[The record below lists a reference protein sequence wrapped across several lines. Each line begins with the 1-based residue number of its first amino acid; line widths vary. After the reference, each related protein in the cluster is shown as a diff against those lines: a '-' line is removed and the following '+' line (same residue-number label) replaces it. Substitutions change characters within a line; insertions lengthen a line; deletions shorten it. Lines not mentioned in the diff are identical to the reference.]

1 MVGADASVVRETE
14 RKYEVSGKARL
25 PEPGKLLGSATGGA
39 HAREL
44 VATYFDTEDLR
55 LLTAGITLR
64 RRTGGSDEGWHL
76 KLPAGP
82 DSRDELQLPLG
93 RSLAENL
100 PPAELLGLV
109 RVHTRGA
116 AVAPVAELRTQRRSW
131 QLAETGGD
139 DLAEL
144 VDDQVVARTMGAKT
158 TTVSWRELEVEL
170 AEAGSTRL
178 LDRIEKRLLRGGATR
193 SASSSKLAK
202 VLKVERAATPAPVG
216 KSSSAGEVVLAYL
229 RAQAD
234 QLRTQDPLVRR
245 DAPDSVHQIR
255 VAARRMRSTL
265 RAFGRVLDREKTKP
279 LADEL
284 RWLGRALADDRDSE
298 VQDERFSDA
307 VSRLPDDLVFGPVHA
322 TLTRV
327 MQRRQAEAR
336 EATLEALNS
345 DRYLALQA
353 RIDELLT
360 SPPLTRKARRPARK
374 VLAKDVAKSYRRLE
388 RRMSDAA
395 DQPEGEQRD
404 HGLHEARKAAK
415 RARYAVETAAPA
427 IGKPARRTRKNLK
440 KIQSV
445 LGTHQDTVVARSVL
459 WRFGALAGQ
468 EDQNGFTY
476 GVMHANE
483 RAEADRAERAL
494 PEVWKKATKKK
505 TTKWLT

>member
-1 MVGADASVVRETE
+1 MVRETE
-14 RKYEVSGKARL
+14 RKYEVSGTARL

-39 HAREL
+39 EAREL
-44 VATYFDTEDLR
+44 VATYFDTDDLR

-82 DSRDELQLPLG
+82 DSRDEIQLPLG
-93 RSLAENL
+93 RSLADNL
-100 PPAELLGLV
+100 PPSELLGLV

-116 AVAPVAELRTQRRSW
+116 VVAPVAELRTRRRSW
-131 QLAETGGD
+131 QLAETDGH

-144 VDDQVVARTMGAKT
+144 VEDQVVARTMGSRT

-170 AEAGSTRL
+170 TEAGSTGL
-178 LDRIEKRLLRGGATR
+178 LDRIEKRLLRGGVTR

-202 VLKVERAATPAPVG
+202 VLEVERAAKPAPVG
-216 KSSSAGEVVLAYL
+216 KSSSAAEVVLAHL
-229 RAQAD
+229 RTQAA

-265 RAFGRVLDREKTKP
+265 RAFGGVLDREKTKP

-284 RWLGRALADDRDSE
+284 RWLGRELADDRDSE
-298 VQDERFSDA
+298 VQDERFAAA

-327 MQRRQAEAR
+327 MQRRRAEGR
-336 EATLEALNS
+336 EATLAALNS
-345 DRYLALQA
+345 DRYLTLQD

-360 SPPLTRKARRPARK
+360 TPPVNRKARRPARK

-388 RRMSDAA
+388 RRMRDAA
-395 DQPEGEQRD
+395 RRPEGEQRD

-415 RARYAVETAAPA
+415 RARYAAETATPA
-427 IGKPARRTRKNLK
+427 IGKPARRTRKSLK
-440 KIQSV
+440 GVQSV
-445 LGTHQDTVVARSVL
+445 LGAHQDTVVARSVL
-459 WRFGALAGQ
+459 WRFGALVGQ

-476 GVMHANE
+476 GIMHAGE
-483 RAEADRAERAL
+483 LAEAQRAERAL
-494 PEVWKKATKKK
+494 PEAWKKATRKK
-505 TTKWLT
+505 TTKWLA